1 MGGHGRSHKQ
11 HTHTDREVSGAG
23 MGACAL
29 MRELTLA
36 EPCRLPAASDFSAR
50 RSSSPSP
57 RAVAALPASGTAAAV
72 ASAVAAVAAAAAA
85 AARDMAELHVEHVRR
100 PVTALVPPG

>member
-72 ASAVAAVAAAAAA
+72 ASAVVAVAAAAA

-100 PVTALVPPG
+100 PVTALVQPG